1 MLMPHRIALLILF
14 ASATAMAQGDA
25 EVKRY
30 KLIRDMKFFG
40 LGFGFGRTF
49 EGNAEGVIPFDK
61 PWDQLTLAQQN
72 LVKSRYEGMSDGDE
86 PPFPLQG
93 LRALY
98 GPITQGQQRLLVTGD
113 FEAQVE
119 IDKEG
124 IVSKVAVLRSPSPQ
138 VTKVIANILLLTKFK
153 PALCEGQ
160 PCAMPFPVNLSFK
173 VED

>member
-1 MLMPHRIALLILF
+1 MQMPHRIALLILF
-14 ASATAMAQGDA
+14 ASAAAMAQGDA

-30 KLIRDMKFFG
+30 KLNRDTKFFG
-40 LGFGFGRTF
+40 VTFGYGYGQR
-49 EGNAEGVIPFDK
+49 GNAETDIPFDK
-61 PWDQLTLAQQN
+61 PWGQLTAAEQN
-72 LVKSRYEGMSDGDE
+72 LFKARYEGLGDRDE
-86 PPFPLQG
+86 PPFPMNG
-93 LRALY
+93 LRSLF
-98 GPITQGQQRLLVTGD
+98 GPIVQGQQKMLVTGQFQAD
-113 FEAQVE
+113 AE

-124 IVSKVAVLRSPSPQ
+124 KVASVVVLHTPDEQ